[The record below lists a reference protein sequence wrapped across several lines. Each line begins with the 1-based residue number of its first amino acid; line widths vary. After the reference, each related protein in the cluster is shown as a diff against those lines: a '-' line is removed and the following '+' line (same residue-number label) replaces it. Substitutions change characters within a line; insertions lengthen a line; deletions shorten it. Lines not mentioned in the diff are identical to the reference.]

1 MRQNETIWEYICVYV
16 DDLLCAMKNP
26 REFLDTLI
34 SKFNYKLKGDGP
46 VDYHLGMDF
55 GRDPDGTLFF
65 GPMRYI
71 NKMMEA
77 FTNLYG
83 ELPRETTSPL
93 VKNDHPEIDTSEE
106 LGEEGIS
113 IYMSL
118 IGSLQWLISL
128 GRFDVA
134 TAVMTMSRF
143 RAAPRKGHM
152 ERVHRI
158 YGYVRKFK
166 TGCIRVRTEKPD
178 YSMIPP
184 EIHEW
189 MHTVYGNVKELIPE
203 NLPTP
208 LGKSV
213 VTTTYEDANL
223 YHDLITGRSV
233 TGVLHLVNKTPVD
246 WFTKRQA
253 TVETATYGSEFVA
266 ARQATEQ
273 IIDLRTTLRYL
284 GVPLDGPAFMFGD
297 NQSVLIQSNIP
308 HSALN
313 KRHNALAYHRVREAV
328 ASGFLRFH
336 YIEGTKNP
344 ADVLSKHC
352 GYPQFWPTVQP
363 MLFWR
368 GDTAEAPPAKGECQE
383 IQQAKV

>member
-93 VKNDHPEIDTSEE
+93 VKNDHPKIDTSKE

-128 GRFDVA
+128 GRFDTA
-134 TAVMTMSRF
+134 TAGNSAF
-143 RAAPRKGHM
+143 RSDESWNSHP
-152 ERVHRI
+152 
-158 YGYVRKFK
+158 
-166 TGCIRVRTEKPD
+166 
-178 YSMIPP
+178 
-184 EIHEW
+184 
-189 MHTVYGNVKELIPE
+189 
-203 NLPTP
+203 
-208 LGKSV
+208 
-213 VTTTYEDANL
+213 
-223 YHDLITGRSV
+223 
-233 TGVLHLVNKTPVD
+233 
-246 WFTKRQA
+246 
-253 TVETATYGSEFVA
+253 GS
-266 ARQATEQ
+266 
-273 IIDLRTTLRYL
+273 D
-284 GVPLDGPAFMFGD
+284 
-297 NQSVLIQSNIP
+297 
-308 HSALN
+308 
-313 KRHNALAYHRVREAV
+313 
-328 ASGFLRFH
+328 
-336 YIEGTKNP
+336 
-344 ADVLSKHC
+344 
-352 GYPQFWPTVQP
+352 
-363 MLFWR
+363 
-368 GDTAEAPPAKGECQE
+368 
-383 IQQAKV
+383 